1 MGRRADAV
9 GIKRIMSIEKV
20 NGFWVP
26 SNDVHIQDW
35 KSGKPFTQNKCLLG
49 FIDYCEQENK
59 KFNHILD
66 IGAWVGTWSMAMNKF
81 CGGLVAFEPD
91 ALHYECLVK
100 NVSEDIETH
109 QLAVGSEQKMI
120 SLSQGD
126 FTQERRVVSDGTIPM
141 VTVDS
146 MKIDDID
153 MIKIDVEG
161 YEMEVLK
168 GARESLKNTQYL
180 MIELN
185 NNTKKYGSNNIE
197 VEEYIK
203 SLGFKILM
211 DHWPD
216 KVFYRA

>member
-81 CGGLVAFEPD
+81 CGRVVAFEPD
-91 ALHYECLVK
+91 ELHYECLVK
-100 NVSEDIETH
+100 NVSEDVETH

-197 VEEYIK
+197 VEEHIK
-203 SLGFKILM
+203 SLGFKVLM
-211 DHWPD
+211 DTWPD
-216 KVFYRA
+216 KVFYRP